1 MPVSSSVRYGFLIT
15 ALGGFLYSF
24 DLPLLRMADSDTWTL
39 IFVRGI
45 LPILSIT
52 AFWWLI
58 RRKSNEKIPY
68 VAGAAGL
75 AVIAT
80 NAVANMTL
88 VGATLETNTANVVF
102 ILALVPVL
110 TAVFA
115 RVFIKEAVHPFTWA
129 ATTLAVLGVAVIV
142 RDSLQFGNIFGDV
155 LALICACC
163 TAATFTIIRAS
174 RKNLATSLALG
185 SLLSAVIAL
194 LFFPINLGAL
204 LEPAY
209 AGAPGWL
216 WVVLNGL
223 VIVPLSSALI
233 ANGPRYL
240 PSADVSMFFLLETAL
255 TPIWVWMLFA
265 EAPNRA
271 VLWGGG
277 LVILTLLVHS
287 IWRLRATLS
296 GSDAKNL

>member
-1 MPVSSSVRYGFLIT
+1 MPAMPAAKFGLLIT

-24 DLPLLRMADSDTWTL
+24 DLPLLRMAESDTWTL
-39 IFVRGI
+39 IFARGI
-45 LPILSIT
+45 LPIFSISV
-52 AFWWLI
+52 FWWLV
-58 RRKSNEKIPY
+58 RRNSSEQLPFI
-68 VAGAAGL
+68 AGAAGL
-75 AVIAT
+75 AVIGT
-80 NAVANMTL
+80 NAVANIAL
-88 VGATLETNTANVVF
+88 VGATLETHTANVVF

-110 TAVFA
+110 TAVFS

-129 ATTLAVLGVAVIV
+129 ATTLAILGVAVIV
-142 RDSLQFGNIFGDV
+142 RDSLHFGNIWGDV
-155 LALICACC
+155 LALVCAIC

-185 SLLSAVIAL
+185 SLMSAIVALS
-194 LFFPINLGAL
+194 FFPVNLNGL

-209 AGAPGWL
+209 AGIPGWV

-223 VIVPLSSALI
+223 IIVPLSSTLI

-255 TPIWVWMLFA
+255 TPIWIWMLFA
-265 EAPNRA
+265 EAPNTA

-277 LVILTLLVHS
+277 LVIFTLLVHS
-287 IWRLRATLS
+287 VWRLRLTLAEPN
-296 GSDAKNL
+296 AKHS